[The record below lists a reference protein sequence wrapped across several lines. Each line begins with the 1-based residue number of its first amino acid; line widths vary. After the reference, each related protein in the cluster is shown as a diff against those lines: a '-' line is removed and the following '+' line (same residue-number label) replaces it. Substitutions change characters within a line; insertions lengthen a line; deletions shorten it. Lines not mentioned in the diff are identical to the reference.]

1 MDFSKIT
8 SSVYEHLES
17 SYDSKQGGFGGAPKF
32 PTSCQFAYLLDY
44 HHYLKKD
51 GKEQAQKALDM
62 VLFTL
67 KVSAKCY
74 LRMEHNRFINPTFLR
89 VVTENRAWRYTW

>member
-32 PTSCQFAYLLDY
+32 PTSCQFAFLLDY

-67 KVSAKCY
+67 KVSANSY
-74 LRMEHNRFINPTFLR
+74 LRMEHNRFIKSPFC
-89 VVTENRAWRYTW
+89 VF